1 MHEQKLQRAADT
13 DSVARPMRSVQ
24 KPDYSVCNLHSKL
37 GSFLNHMNRLADAA
51 DVPGNP
57 RRSVPLSQ
65 LPMPF

>member
-1 MHEQKLQRAADT
+1 
-13 DSVARPMRSVQ
+13 MRSVQ